1 MRFGLNLSAAA
12 ILVSGVLMGGAV
24 AQTNQT
30 AGQGDTSNG
39 GNTNGSVEAPGGPAA
54 SAYDGSGVTPGSAAA
69 PERLSDGTLA
79 ESANTTALAS
89 STYHQPTGFLP
100 GMKP

>member
-1 MRFGLNLSAAA
+1 MRFDLTLSTTAM
-12 ILVSGVLMGGAV
+12 ILSGVLMGSAM
-24 AQTNQT
+24 AQT
-30 AGQGDTSNG
+30 AGQSAQQGIAGQVQPGDIA
-39 GNTNGSVEAPGGPAA
+39 GNVYESAGVAPGTEA
-54 SAYDGSGVTPGSAAA
+54 T

-79 ESANTTALAS
+79 ESANTTALAT

>member
-1 MRFGLNLSAAA
+1 MRVGAKFSAAT
-12 ILVSGVLMGGAV
+12 LVFSALLMGGAS
-24 AQTNQT
+24 AQTQ
-30 AGQGDTSNG
+30 AGGD
-39 GNTNGSVEAPGGPAA
+39 AAAMPANDGA
-54 SAYDGSGVTPGSAAA
+54 WQVVTGSAYQQAGVMPGTDNTPAW
-69 PERLSDGTLA
+69 LSDGTLA

>member
-1 MRFGLNLSAAA
+1 MRFDLNLSAAV
-12 ILVSGVLMGGAV
+12 ILVSRVMMGSAA
-24 AQTNQT
+24 AQTDQT
-30 AGQGDTSNG
+30 AAQGANNNSW
-39 GNTNGSVEAPGGPAA
+39 VEAPGGPAT
-54 SAYDGSGVTPGSAAA
+54 SAYDGSGVTPGSDAA

>member
-1 MRFGLNLSAAA
+1 MRFGVKFSTATA
-12 ILVSGVLMGGAV
+12 ILAALLTAPALAQSQAGG
-24 AQTNQT
+24 
-30 AGQGDTSNG
+30 DR
-39 GNTNGSVEAPGGPAA
+39 EPMAA
-54 SAYDGSGVTPGSAAA
+54 SDGTWQVVTGSAYQQAGVMPGTDSTPA
-69 PERLSDGTLA
+69 WLSDGTLA

>member
-1 MRFGLNLSAAA
+1 MRFNVKFTTAAA
-12 ILVSGVLMGGAV
+12 IMTALLAAPAL
-24 AQTNQT
+24 AQTQ
-30 AGQGDTSNG
+30 AGGDS
-39 GNTNGSVEAPGGPAA
+39 AAMPANDGA
-54 SAYDGSGVTPGSAAA
+54 WQVVTGSAYQQAGVMPGTDATPAW
-69 PERLSDGTLA
+69 LSDGTLA

>member
-1 MRFGLNLSAAA
+1 MHLPLKFSVSA
-12 ILVSGVLMGGAV
+12 ILVSGVLIGSAI
-24 AQTNQT
+24 AQTPDQP
-30 AGQGDTSNG
+30 ASDQAAAQNG
-39 GNTNGSVEAPGGPAA
+39 GSGWVQVPSGN
-54 SAYDGSGVTPGSAAA
+54 SAYANSGFTPGSATA

-79 ESANTTALAS
+79 ESADTTALAS

>member
-1 MRFGLNLSAAA
+1 MRFDLTLSMTA
-12 ILVSGVLMGGAV
+12 IILSGVLMGSAM
-24 AQTNQT
+24 AQTSGQSAQQDIASQVQPGGI
-30 AGQGDTSNG
+30 AGNAYESAG
-39 GNTNGSVEAPGGPAA
+39 VAPGTDA
-54 SAYDGSGVTPGSAAA
+54 T

-79 ESANTTALAS
+79 ESANTTALAT

>member
-1 MRFGLNLSAAA
+1 MRFALTLSMTA
-12 ILVSGVLMGGAV
+12 IILSGVLLGGAE
-24 AQTNQT
+24 AQTAAAQQGVAVQVQPGGI
-30 AGQGDTSNG
+30 AGNAYERAG
-39 GNTNGSVEAPGGPAA
+39 VAPGTDA
-54 SAYDGSGVTPGSAAA
+54 T

-79 ESANTTALAS
+79 ESANNTALAT

>member
-1 MRFGLNLSAAA
+1 MRFNFNLSVAAIIVSGALTGSAMAQTDQAAA
-12 ILVSGVLMGGAV
+12 PVIDSQVQPGGV
-24 AQTNQT
+24 
-30 AGQGDTSNG
+30 AGNVYDSAG
-39 GNTNGSVEAPGGPAA
+39 VAPGTDA
-54 SAYDGSGVTPGSAAA
+54 T

-79 ESANTTALAS
+79 ESANTTALAT

>member
-1 MRFGLNLSAAA
+1 MRFDLSLCIAA
-12 ILVSGVLMGGAV
+12 ILVSVIPADSAA
-24 AQTNQT
+24 AQTPAPAT
-30 AGQGDTSNG
+30 GQDSDA
-39 GNTNGSVEAPGGPAA
+39 SWVAPGGVSGSFYDNSGA
-54 SAYDGSGVTPGSAAA
+54 SPGTPTT